1 MQRYFLDD
9 DSLTI
14 GGEDYFHIKQ
24 VMRMKPQ
31 DQIEVCI
38 KDQCYL
44 VSIKSITDKVYFDI
58 IEPLKKN
65 TPMVEITLIQGLG
78 KSDKQEIVCKYAT
91 QFGVSNIIFVPM
103 QRSIAKYDDKS
114 LDKKLDRL
122 QKIATEAA
130 RLAHRDNVP
139 NITYVDDIKK
149 IKHTF
154 DKGFI
159 AYENTKDDTLWDKVE
174 KLHQHE
180 RLALVVGPEGGIDE
194 KELTFLLEQ
203 GYITVGLGSRILQTE
218 IASLY
223 ALSVIDAFMQT
234 KNS

>member
-78 KSDKQEIVCKYAT
+78 KI
-91 QFGVSNIIFVPM
+91 G
-103 QRSIAKYDDKS
+103 
-114 LDKKLDRL
+114 
-122 QKIATEAA
+122 
-130 RLAHRDNVP
+130 
-139 NITYVDDIKK
+139 
-149 IKHTF
+149 
-154 DKGFI
+154 
-159 AYENTKDDTLWDKVE
+159 
-174 KLHQHE
+174 
-180 RLALVVGPEGGIDE
+180 
-194 KELTFLLEQ
+194 
-203 GYITVGLGSRILQTE
+203 
-218 IASLY
+218 
-223 ALSVIDAFMQT
+223 
-234 KNS
+234 